1 MKPYQCTEYDWKLF
15 KKIIQ
20 VYQERFAE
28 KLRQKYIDI
37 LQCDKTNLEKFFLL
51 EDSIYHDKKR
61 KIFNIDMRRSQLVY
75 NLIILLKEGSITLQD
90 CNDFSEPLKNILASF
105 IQTIH
110 ITNK

>member
-37 LQCDKTNLEKFFLL
+37 LQCDKTNLENFF
-51 EDSIYHDKKR
+51 
-61 KIFNIDMRRSQLVY
+61 F
-75 NLIILLKEGSITLQD
+75 
-90 CNDFSEPLKNILASF
+90 
-105 IQTIH
+105 
-110 ITNK
+110 